1 MDFPSP
7 HTPLELTAAAS
18 ELLEKHNYRRI
29 TAADLGPD
37 GYGGRYYEDEYGVV
51 AVVVY
56 ETWPDLLESWPEDQ
70 SRLVRL
76 MSEHMNKTDFKAWD
90 GYLVLLS
97 PGSPPAEQRS
107 AVEEI
112 RYDVTRVRKLIA
124 VGEEL
129 RSLSDIERT
138 LLPLLPIEG
147 LKADGDELS
156 ALDML
161 PDLLHSRGID
171 PAATVALVDAFREQQ
186 SLLERLEKFGS
197 Q

>member
-1 MDFPSP
+1 MDFLSS

-18 ELLEKHNYRRI
+18 ELLERHNYRRI
-29 TAADLGPD
+29 VDADLGAD

-56 ETWPDLLESWPEDQ
+56 ETWPDLLKSWPEDQ

-76 MSEHMNKTDFKAWD
+76 MSEHMHKTDFKAWD

-97 PGSPPAEQRS
+97 PGQPPPEQRS
-107 AVEEI
+107 AVEGI

-129 RSLSDIERT
+129 RSLADVERI

-147 LKADGDELS
+147 LKANCDELS

-161 PDLLHSRGID
+161 PDLLSPRGID
-171 PAATVALVDAFREQQ
+171 SAATVAIVAAFREQQ
-186 SLLERLEKFGS
+186 SLLERLEKFGA